1 MNFSELMDCFFIS
14 EEDNNQV
21 AYNELLEA
29 FKKHNITPI
38 IGAGLSCWAY
48 PLWSKMLQEQA
59 KNYGIESEINELLN
73 ENKYE
78 EAASKLEEQVK
89 RHGFLRLLQRIFN
102 ISLIEKNKANR
113 PNYLKKIPTLFR
125 GPIITTNFDRVIEHL
140 FEICQTRVPDMVIPS
155 DDFQSDKIRTALQ
168 QNSPILVK
176 IHGDI
181 EDPSHLVLTKESY
194 DSTYGGDSDNPNF
207 ELPMPK
213 FLKAVLE
220 RNPVLFLGCS
230 LHADRTCTIVQAC
243 AQGVQQF
250 AFLELPKETENKN
263 DPLHPNLKK
272 ENGKFLESFQER
284 YNRIIGDL
292 NIIPVWYPYGM
303 HEEALNAFIAKLCAD
318 LDGDTPSCNPAGS
331 VNDIKYYPLHKLLG
345 RDGVVKEIA
354 KILSEDEIYCV
365 WVEGAAGI
373 GKTETCKAVH
383 SVLINKFSSLSM
395 PYIDLT
401 GITSL
406 SGFFTSVAKGV
417 NAQIPGSI
425 SVDNVPEY
433 LLSCVIRFFSDE
445 SSDHFPRI
453 IYFDNWEDIWYGL
466 NGFDEKDILVQWMM
480 KLHLSRIHTLISSRE
495 MTQAIPNNRS
505 FHIDPLDN
513 AIRDKSGLPKDEFD
527 RLDSVRLFMNIL
539 GRGILPSEYQDF
551 QTLICN
557 LEGHPLSIVLTA
569 TQARSEI
576 NIGDV
581 LNHWERA
588 KQDTASINKKH
599 SNLEIALQMSWN
611 TISIN
616 RSAVIQWGL
625 EYYSL
630 GEIPEFI
637 FRDLR
642 GDSSEKEWDES
653 LQILLGANLVY
664 VTPNR
669 DAVAM
674 LLPLKKQFSVLNK
687 DHAIDEI
694 CLVRWAEYMKKILNA
709 ANDWQSN
716 EYLNMHYTVID
727 LIPQIFFV
735 IEQLL
740 SFESEQLYED
750 LNTIVLGLG
759 NYYKF
764 YIQSEDILKKLIPFY
779 EKKED
784 SYIFATVLLEYGDLL
799 KRFEDLDGAKEAY
812 SRAESLYRKEQD
824 DLGWANALQ
833 SCGDLLRR
841 LGDIDGAKEA
851 YDKAESLYRKVRND
865 LGLANVLRSRGDL
878 LNRLGDV
885 DGAKEAYDRAESLYR
900 KVRNDLGLANV
911 LQSRGDLLNRLG
923 DMDGAREA
931 YDRAEELYRK
941 ERDDLG
947 LANVLQSRGELLS
960 CLDEVDGAQ
969 EAYGRAESLYRK
981 ERSDLGLAN
990 VLQARGNLLNRLG
1003 DVDGAKEAYDR
1014 AESLYRKERDDLGL
1028 ANVLRS
1034 RGDLLNRLGDV
1045 DGAQELYDRAESL
1058 YRKERDDLGLANV
1071 LQSRGDLL
1079 SCLDE
1084 VDGARELYDRAES
1097 LYIKERSQ
1105 LGLANVQ
1112 KARER
1117 LR

>member
-113 PNYLKKIPTLFR
+113 PNYLKKIPTLFH

-181 EDPSHLVLTKESY
+181 EDPAHLVLTKESY
-194 DSTYGGDSDNPNF
+194 DSTYGGDSDNPDF

-213 FLKAVLE
+213 FLKTVLE
-220 RNPVLFLGCS
+220 RTPVLFLGCS

-250 AFLELPKETENKN
+250 AFLELPKETENKK

-303 HEEALNAFIAKLCAD
+303 HEEALNVFIAKLCAD
-318 LDGDTPSCNPAGS
+318 LDGDTPSYNPAGS
-331 VNDIKYYPLHKLLG
+331 ADDIKYFPLHKLLG
-345 RDGVVKEIA
+345 RDDVVKEIA
-354 KILSEDEIYCV
+354 EILSEDEMYCV

-383 SVLINKFSSLSM
+383 SVLINKFSGLNM

-433 LLSCVIRFFSDE
+433 LLSCVIQFFSAE
-445 SSDHFPRI
+445 SSDHFPGI

-466 NGFDEKDILVQWMM
+466 NGSDERDILVQWMM
-480 KLHLSRIHTLISSRE
+480 NLHLSRIHTLISSRE
-495 MTQAIPNNRS
+495 MTQAIPNGRS

-527 RLDSVRLFMNIL
+527 RLDTVRLFMNIL
-539 GRGILPSEYQDF
+539 GREILPSEYQDF

-625 EYYSL
+625 EYY
-630 GEIPEFI
+630 
-637 FRDLR
+637 
-642 GDSSEKEWDES
+642 
-653 LQILLGANLVY
+653 
-664 VTPNR
+664 
-669 DAVAM
+669 
-674 LLPLKKQFSVLNK
+674 
-687 DHAIDEI
+687 
-694 CLVRWAEYMKKILNA
+694 
-709 ANDWQSN
+709 
-716 EYLNMHYTVID
+716 
-727 LIPQIFFV
+727 
-735 IEQLL
+735 
-740 SFESEQLYED
+740 
-750 LNTIVLGLG
+750 
-759 NYYKF
+759 
-764 YIQSEDILKKLIPFY
+764 
-779 EKKED
+779 
-784 SYIFATVLLEYGDLL
+784 
-799 KRFEDLDGAKEAY
+799 Y
-812 SRAESLYRKEQD
+812 SKY
-824 DLGWANALQ
+824 
-833 SCGDLLRR
+833 
-841 LGDIDGAKEA
+841 
-851 YDKAESLYRKVRND
+851 
-865 LGLANVLRSRGDL
+865 
-878 LNRLGDV
+878 
-885 DGAKEAYDRAESLYR
+885 
-900 KVRNDLGLANV
+900 
-911 LQSRGDLLNRLG
+911 
-923 DMDGAREA
+923 
-931 YDRAEELYRK
+931 
-941 ERDDLG
+941 
-947 LANVLQSRGELLS
+947 
-960 CLDEVDGAQ
+960 
-969 EAYGRAESLYRK
+969 
-981 ERSDLGLAN
+981 
-990 VLQARGNLLNRLG
+990 
-1003 DVDGAKEAYDR
+1003 
-1014 AESLYRKERDDLGL
+1014 
-1028 ANVLRS
+1028 
-1034 RGDLLNRLGDV
+1034 
-1045 DGAQELYDRAESL
+1045 
-1058 YRKERDDLGLANV
+1058 
-1071 LQSRGDLL
+1071 
-1079 SCLDE
+1079 
-1084 VDGARELYDRAES
+1084 
-1097 LYIKERSQ
+1097 
-1105 LGLANVQ
+1105 
-1112 KARER
+1112 
-1117 LR
+1117 